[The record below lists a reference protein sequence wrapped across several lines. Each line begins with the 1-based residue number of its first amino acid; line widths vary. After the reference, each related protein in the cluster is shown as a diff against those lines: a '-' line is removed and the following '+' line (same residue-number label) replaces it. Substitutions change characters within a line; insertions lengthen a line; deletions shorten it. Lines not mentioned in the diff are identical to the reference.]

1 MRSRRIGKWYFGWNI
16 VVVSSIITLLTVGTR
31 LGIGPFLK
39 PMAEDLQISRTML
52 SAIVAVSMLVYGIG
66 MPVAGRLLDRFSTR
80 SVLLMGVG
88 MVAVSIVWTVL
99 TNDPVNFLLSYGIL
113 LSLGLSFTSPV
124 VLTPVTSRWFTR
136 RRGQALFYLATGSM
150 AGIAVMTP
158 LFTLMIQMTD
168 WRQTLIWLA
177 VLFVAMIVPAA
188 IFVIRDDP
196 PAGTDEGTEQ
206 GKPGPSR
213 PPMAERAL
221 HAWTEAL
228 KTRPFWQICIGL
240 FACGFS
246 MNLLAS
252 HGVPMLTDHGFAE
265 VSASFGIG
273 LIGIV
278 AMFSTVMLGVI
289 SDRIPRKNMLS
300 LIYLIRGL
308 GFLSL
313 VLVMTNWQLFL
324 VSAIGG
330 FVWAGSTALS
340 SAILGDLYG
349 VRHLGVLYGLGYFG
363 HQIGGALGSFL
374 GGWGYETFG
383 THLYSFGM
391 ATVVLVLAS
400 LVSFRLPLRMEWKR
414 PVEV

>member
-1 MRSRRIGKWYFGWNI
+1 
-16 VVVSSIITLLTVGTR
+16 
-31 LGIGPFLK
+31 
-39 PMAEDLQISRTML
+39 
-52 SAIVAVSMLVYGIG
+52 
-66 MPVAGRLLDRFSTR
+66 
-80 SVLLMGVG
+80 
-88 MVAVSIVWTVL
+88 
-99 TNDPVNFLLSYGIL
+99 
-113 LSLGLSFTSPV
+113 
-124 VLTPVTSRWFTR
+124 
-136 RRGQALFYLATGSM
+136 
-150 AGIAVMTP
+150 
-158 LFTLMIQMTD
+158 
-168 WRQTLIWLA
+168 
-177 VLFVAMIVPAA
+177 
-188 IFVIRDDP
+188 
-196 PAGTDEGTEQ
+196 
-206 GKPGPSR
+206 
-213 PPMAERAL
+213 
-221 HAWTEAL
+221 
-228 KTRPFWQICIGL
+228 
-240 FACGFS
+240 

-374 GGWGYETFG
+374 GGWGFETFG
-383 THLYSFGM
+383 THLYAFGT
-391 ATVVLVLAS
+391 AAAVLVLAS
-400 LVSFRLPLRMEWKR
+400 LVSFRLPLRLEWKR